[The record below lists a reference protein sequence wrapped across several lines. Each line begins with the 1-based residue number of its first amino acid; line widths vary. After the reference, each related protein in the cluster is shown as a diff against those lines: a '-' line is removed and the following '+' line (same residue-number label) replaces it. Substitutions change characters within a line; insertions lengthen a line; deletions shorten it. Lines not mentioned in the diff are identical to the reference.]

1 MEYSERKRPVVVIT
15 ASLKTGGLPLDPQTC
30 YEDAQGSADVVVIKP
45 YAAQSAFRELLGD
58 GYYTGNGGL
67 RVYPTDDYWR
77 ENPAASRYI
86 PSSIAFMYQKT
97 LLDQV
102 LELIRESENNV
113 KKARA
118 QAQLQAERAKTR
130 NARKHVT
137 RFWAPTLQ
145 QSPAPVPRPPY
156 PRPATFPMERAQE
169 GGESGVQRK
178 LPLPASHSQRLS
190 RQIGEVASVS
200 AARST
205 ASGSAATS
213 AKTRGAASG
222 STAGN
227 AKKTRTA
234 SATVTD
240 TAVIASEI
248 ADASAATSAARDT
261 ASSTPATATNTS
273 KYPAA
278 KALPLGQI
286 CTIEGVEA
294 AHNLGYYLFSD
305 TRKVPVLVL
314 TRSSD
319 RTEPL
324 VDCEKLLEEIGDMAV
339 IADLVST
346 TETWALGEI
355 LPKGLEI
362 YGGACRVYPAGNL
375 AHMDPYDMPIF
386 FTYVRTSGVDQAKKD
401 TTQKLIAEVFRQYYR
416 DGYSSLSSLASGVAP
431 AGSKATGTIKW
442 LPDTEDNRVLVWL
455 DDEARPNDGTS
466 MVWTYGEAL
475 PLDLPVERLLQPGMQ
490 VSGWVHPS
498 SHRFDIDPK
507 TMRSAA
513 EALQHY
519 QTGMTVLA
527 RVQAVTADTCHLELY
542 PGFTVPMTGD
552 DLIAEEDLRIGIRKG
567 DVLAVHIVER
577 EGNEWLL
584 APAENSNANEVAAG
598 QIGQAADMGVSA
610 STGAASASPQ
620 LTPAPSVFPGGPPW
634 IVPHQPEGKDVLRHL
649 LEERH
654 YDEFDVKA
662 LAADPAAGVD
672 LIRTM
677 WYDLQFLQKEL
688 EAAEAKCKD
697 SENSRRQLWDN
708 NRKLQAE
715 NKELQTRLGAKD
727 LLSALNGAF
736 LDERE
741 QLDFEIRTAWAL
753 RIRANEKPLRPLG
766 EWDYAPQFFDT
777 LRNIE
782 GVERSKLADVIVEI
796 LTGLVKQMPGRKLHL
811 LRTGEGGN
819 EPARQTPQGEF
830 YMRVALQLGSPGGR
844 RLHYYHRNDGV
855 VVLSSV
861 RMHNDY
867 RE

>member
-1 MEYSERKRPVVVIT
+1 MIT

-30 YEDAQGSADVVVIKP
+30 YERAQGNADVVVIKP

-86 PSSIAFMYQKT
+86 PSSVAFTHQNT

-102 LELIRESENNV
+102 LELVRESENNV
-113 KKARA
+113 EKART

-130 NARKHVT
+130 NARQHVT
-137 RFWAPTLQ
+137 RFRAPASHTSHTAQ
-145 QSPAPVPRPPY
+145 APVPKPPAVRPFASQTV
-156 PRPATFPMERAQE
+156 RTQ
-169 GGESGVQRK
+169 GGGAAGS
-178 LPLPASHSQRLS
+178 LAAST
-190 RQIGEVASVS
+190 E
-200 AARST
+200 
-205 ASGSAATS
+205 
-213 AKTRGAASG
+213 KTWGAASG
-222 STAGN
+222 SAAGN
-227 AKKTRTA
+227 AKKTRMA

-240 TAVIASEI
+240 TAAIASEI
-248 ADASAATSAARDT
+248 AAASAASSSARDT
-261 ASSTPATATNTS
+261 AASTPTTTNTSDASNTS

-314 TRSSD
+314 TRSFD

-362 YGGACRVYPAGNL
+362 YGGACRVYPAENL
-375 AHMDPYDMPIF
+375 AHVDPYDVPIF
-386 FTYVRTSGVDQAKKD
+386 FTYVSAGGVDQAKKD
-401 TTQKLIAEVFRQYYR
+401 ITQKLIAEVFRLNYR
-416 DGYSSLSSLASGVAP
+416 NGYSSLSSLAPEGAP
-431 AGSKATGTIKW
+431 EGAKATGTIKW
-442 LPDTEDNRVLVWL
+442 LPDTEDSRVLVWL
-455 DDEARPNDGTS
+455 DDEARPSDGTS

-490 VSGWVHPS
+490 VSGWVHSS

-527 RVQAVTADTCHLELY
+527 RVHAVTADTCHLELY
-542 PGFTVPMTGD
+542 PGFTVPLGGD
-552 DLIAEEDLRIGIRKG
+552 DLAAGEDLRIGIRKG
-567 DVLAVHIVER
+567 DVLTVHIVER

-584 APAENSNANEVAAG
+584 VPAENSNANEAAAG
-598 QIGQAADMGVSA
+598 QIGQVADTGVSA
-610 STGAASASPQ
+610 SPGATSASPQ

-634 IVPHQPEGKDVLRHL
+634 IVPHQPEGKDVLRRL

-688 EAAEAKCKD
+688 EATEAKCKD

-736 LDERE
+736 LDEQE

-753 RIRANEKPLRPLG
+753 RIRANEKPLRSLG

-796 LTGLVKQMPGRKLHL
+796 LTGLVKRMPGRKLHL

-861 RMHNDY
+861 RMHDDY

>member
-1 MEYSERKRPVVVIT
+1 M
-15 ASLKTGGLPLDPQTC
+15 
-30 YEDAQGSADVVVIKP
+30 VVIKP
-45 YAAQSAFRELLGD
+45 YAAQSSFRELLGD
-58 GYYTGNGGL
+58 GYHTGNGGL
-67 RVYPTDDYWR
+67 RIYPTNDYWR

-86 PSSIAFMYQKT
+86 PSSVAFTHQNT

-102 LELIRESENNV
+102 LELISESENNAE
-113 KKARA
+113 KART
-118 QAQLQAERAKTR
+118 QAQIQAERTKTR
-130 NARKHVT
+130 NARHHAT
-137 RFWAPTLQ
+137 SQHAIRLRASASQASHTAQ
-145 QSPAPVPRPPY
+145 TPVPKPPAVRPFAPF
-156 PRPATFPMERAQE
+156 AESFAQAHPVPKPPVVRHFAPQTVRTQR
-169 GGESGVQRK
+169 GGARS
-178 LPLPASHSQRLS
+178 
-190 RQIGEVASVS
+190 S
-200 AARST
+200 AASAKA
-205 ASGSAATS
+205 ASAQ
-213 AKTRGAASG
+213 KTRGAASG
-222 STAGN
+222 TTAGN
-227 AKKTRTA
+227 VKKTRSA

-240 TAVIASEI
+240 TATNASK
-248 ADASAATSAARDT
+248 AAAASAAPSAAT
-261 ASSTPATATNTS
+261 VTTTTT
-273 KYPAA
+273 KYPAVRP
-278 KALPLGQI
+278 LPLGQI

-294 AHNLGYYLFSD
+294 AHHLGYYLLSE
-305 TRKVPVLVL
+305 TRKVPVIVL
-314 TRSSD
+314 TRSSE

-324 VDCEKLLEEIGDMAV
+324 VDREKLLEEIGDMAA
-339 IADLVST
+339 IADLVSA
-346 TETWALGEI
+346 TEMWALGEI

-362 YGGACRVYPAGNL
+362 YGGVCRVYPTENL
-375 AHMDPYDMPIF
+375 AHMDPYGVPIF
-386 FTYVRTSGVDQAKKD
+386 FTYVRAGGINQAKKE
-401 TTQKLIAEVFRQYYR
+401 TTRKLIAEVFRLTYR
-416 DGYSSLSSLASGVAP
+416 DGYSSHSSLAS
-431 AGSKATGTIKW
+431 AGTPEGTKATGTIKW

-455 DDEARPNDGTS
+455 DGEARPNDGKS

-475 PLDLPVERLLQPGMQ
+475 PLNLPVERLLQPGMQ

-519 QTGMTVLA
+519 QAGMTVLA

-542 PGFTVPMTGD
+542 PGFTVPMAGD
-552 DLIAEEDLRIGIRKG
+552 DLVAGEDLRIGIRKG

-577 EGNEWLL
+577 EGEEWLL
-584 APAENSNANEVAAG
+584 TPAENSNTGGASAG
-598 QIGQAADMGVSA
+598 QIGQAAGGGVSA
-610 STGAASASPQ
+610 STSAVFTSPAAFTSPQ

-634 IVPHQPEGKDVLRHL
+634 IVPNQPESKDVLLRL

-654 YDEFDVKA
+654 YDELDVKT
-662 LAADPAAGVD
+662 LATDPAAGVD

-677 WYDLQFLQKEL
+677 WYDLQFLRKEL

-697 SENSRRQLWDN
+697 SENSRRQLWNN

-715 NKELQTRLGAKD
+715 NKELQSRLGAKN

-753 RIRANEKPLRPLG
+753 RIRANEKLLRPLG
-766 EWDYAPQFFDT
+766 EWEYAPQFFDT
-777 LRNIE
+777 LRNVE

-819 EPARQTPQGEF
+819 EPIRQTPQGES

-855 VVLSSV
+855 VVLSSM
-861 RMHNDY
+861 RMHDDY